1 MNSKFN
7 LVVAICSA
15 IFFLSGCAPKID
27 GKNGDTF
34 MNSLKDM
41 HSKLSPEES
50 RQLSWDVANIST
62 YAMTHNDSS
71 FKEVDGKTA
80 KELHARAEEIRR
92 ESAQIEAQ
100 RKAEQLAA
108 TKIGEQAAAKEKAIV
123 DAFSGVIT
131 NATMMRRRAENVSWP
146 IDEIAVA
153 IDVKN
158 GTQFPVARF
167 HYTLSII
174 YGEGSKATPDPSTY
188 TFDTPLLRGESKH
201 IVIKNKPRG
210 NIDDTKDIF
219 LSYRIVDFLSRDLR
233 SLTDAQEKNFSA
245 ELQITAIETS
255 AGEYLTINKPY

>member
-34 MNSLKDM
+34 MDSLKHM
-41 HSKLSPEES
+41 HSKLPPEES
-50 RQLSWDVANIST
+50 KQLSWDVANIST

-71 FKEVDGKTA
+71 FKEFDGKTA
-80 KELHARAEEIRR
+80 KDLHARAEEILR
-92 ESAQIEAQ
+92 EKAQIEAQ
-100 RKAEQLAA
+100 KEAERLAA
-108 TKIGEQAAAKEKAIV
+108 KKIGEQAAAKEKAIA
-123 DAFSGVIT
+123 DAFSGAIT
-131 NATMMRRRAENVSWP
+131 NATMVRRKADATSFPV
-146 IDEIAVA
+146 DEIALG

-158 GTQFPVARF
+158 GTQYPVARF
-167 HYTLSII
+167 HYTLSLI
-174 YGEGSKATPDPSTY
+174 YGDGLKATPDPATY

-210 NIDDTKDIF
+210 NIDDTTDIF
-219 LSYRIVDFLSRDLR
+219 LSYRVVDLLSRDLR
-233 SLTDAQEKNFSA
+233 NLMHAEEKNFSA

-255 AGEYLTINKPY
+255 AGDYFTVNKPY